1 MCVAVSRTTLFAQ
14 LCVHAIPSAPP
25 ALLYSAVPSTVKG
38 AHGYLADGLPLRR
51 NTAEMRIV
59 NW

>member
-1 MCVAVSRTTLFAQ
+1 MSTQVNNFIQ
-14 LCVHAIPSAPP
+14 M
-25 ALLYSAVPSTVKG
+25 YSAVSSTVKG

-51 NTAEMRIV
+51 NSAEMRIV